1 MSRIEKT
8 FASLNRPALITF
20 IMGGDPDAQT
30 SLEILKALPAA
41 GADIIEIGM
50 PFTDPVADGPVIEAA
65 GLRALAAGTTLHSI
79 LSMVHEFRSDDT
91 TTPLVLMGYANPLYQ
106 YGLEKFVHDAQAA
119 GVDGFIIVD
128 LPPEEDHEL
137 RALAQKNEIDLIRLI
152 TPTTN
157 AERLP
162 VLLKGTSGF
171 LYYVSVAG
179 ITGAAKA
186 DPVTIKP
193 HIDAIRKLTNLPIAV
208 GFGIRTPEDV
218 AAMGQ
223 IADAVVVG
231 SAIVDKVRIS
241 RTSDDLKNEIKSMVC
256 ILKTALK

>member
-30 SLEILKALPAA
+30 SLDILKALPAA

-79 LSMVHEFRSDDT
+79 LSMVREFRSDDT

-106 YGLEKFVHDAQAA
+106 YGLEKFVRDARAA
-119 GVDGFIIVD
+119 GVDGLIIVD

-179 ITGAAKA
+179 ITGATKA
-186 DPVTIKP
+186 DPFTIKP

-231 SAIVDKVRIS
+231 SALVQTIADQGTKASQAIEKQVS
-241 RTSDDLKNEIKSMVC
+241 SLSKNLHK
-256 ILKTALK
+256 

>member
-1 MSRIEKT
+1 MNRIEKT
-8 FASLNRPALITF
+8 FAALNRPALITF
-20 IMGGDPDAQT
+20 VMGGDPDAQT
-30 SLEILKALPAA
+30 SLDILKALPGA

-65 GLRALAAGTTLHSI
+65 GLRALAAGTSLHSI
-79 LSMVHEFRSDDT
+79 LSMVQQFRIENT
-91 TTPLVLMGYANPLYQ
+91 KTPLVLMGYANPLYQ
-106 YGLEKFVHDAQAA
+106 YGLEKFVRDAQAA

-137 RALAQKNEIDLIRLI
+137 RALAHKNKIDLIRLI

-162 VLLKGTSGF
+162 ILLKGTSGF

-186 DPVTIKP
+186 DPATIKP
-193 HIDAIRKLTNLPIAV
+193 HIDSIRALTDLPIAI
-208 GFGIRTPEDV
+208 GFGIRTPEDA

-231 SAIVDKVRIS
+231 SALVQTIAEHKAGLAS
-241 RTSDDLKNEIKSMVC
+241 TL
-256 ILKTALK
+256 TAQINGLAKALA